1 MNNHL
6 TIPSGLKPLN
16 TRDTKDWHKIMI
28 ERYNKINE
36 EYKNNDLLD
45 SEKNNDLLDSE
56 KNTIENILTFEDAD
70 VFMFSNFVFHLFKY
84 SKGRGKS

>member
-45 SEKNNDLLDSE
+45 SEKN
-56 KNTIENILTFEDAD
+56 TIENILTFEDAD